1 MRVSPGNINEVTS
14 ARAMK
19 NREEVVKNG
28 ATQLCG
34 FSLFH
39 LSIRNKLCS
48 GESVAHGIMGRRF
61 TDGGLLRYRK

>member
-34 FSLFH
+34 FSLLH

-48 GESVAHGIMGRRF
+48 GESAAHGIMGSRF
-61 TDGGLLRYRK
+61 PDGGC

>member
-1 MRVSPGNINEVTS
+1 MNIPVENVPG
-14 ARAMK
+14 AMK

-34 FSLFH
+34 FSLLH
-39 LSIRNKLCS
+39 LSIRNKFCS

-61 TDGGLLRYRK
+61 TDGGLLRYIK